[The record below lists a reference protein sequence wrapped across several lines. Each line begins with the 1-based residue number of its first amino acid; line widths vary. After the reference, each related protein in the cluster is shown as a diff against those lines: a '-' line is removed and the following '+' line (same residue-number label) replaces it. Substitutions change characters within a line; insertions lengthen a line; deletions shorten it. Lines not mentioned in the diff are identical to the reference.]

1 MDWNTILGDIIS
13 GAILL
18 AIGGIGGWFTGI
30 IKGKK
35 ESSTAIERKNEIY
48 QPLINELKKYS
59 QFDWNIQEIIK
70 IELLKEISNDDYK
83 FGLSDELQKKC
94 NDLYQLIEN
103 YNNINPVRIA
113 RSIIV
118 GIFTDGY
125 KIIYGSIV
133 EGISYHSDREGN
145 EWEEEEI
152 AEPVKII
159 GELADEKNI
168 RSLLSNEGMYSDE
181 VCIDYENGLF
191 EPIYGQL
198 KNIYASALNI
208 IINGEQYKNRAP
220 VIEMQMLPEEYMAY
234 HYDFFKKYNDNEK
247 IKQKYELREEIIY
260 TSQAIIE
267 ELKERI
273 DKIVRIYE
281 VEKV

>member
-1 MDWNTILGDIIS
+1 MDWNAIWSEVIS
-13 GAILL
+13 GTILL
-18 AIGGIGGWFTGI
+18 AIGGAGGWFAGV

-59 QFDWNIQEIIK
+59 QFDWDIQEIIK
-70 IELLKEISNDDYK
+70 AELLKEIANNAYK
-83 FGLSDELQKKC
+83 FGFPDELQKKC
-94 NDLYQLIEN
+94 NDLYRLIEG

-113 RSIIV
+113 RSIIED
-118 GIFTDGY
+118 IFTDGY
-125 KIIYGSIV
+125 KAIYGSIV
-133 EGISYHSDREGN
+133 DGISYHRDRDGN

-152 AEPVKII
+152 VEPVKII
-159 GELADEKNI
+159 GEIADEKNI
-168 RSLLSNEGMYSDE
+168 KSLLNNEGTYSDE

-191 EPIYGQL
+191 EPIYHQL
-198 KNIYASALNI
+198 KCIYASALNV
-208 IINGEQYKNRAP
+208 IINGERYKNGTP
-220 VIEMQMLPEEYMAY
+220 IIEMQILPEEYIAY
-234 HYDFFKKYNDNEK
+234 HYDFFNKYNDNEE

-267 ELKERI
+267 ELKDRI

>member
-118 GIFTDGY
+118 DIFTDGY

-168 RSLLSNEGMYSDE
+168 RSLLSNEGRYSDE

>member
-1 MDWNTILGDIIS
+1 
-13 GAILL
+13 
-18 AIGGIGGWFTGI
+18 
-30 IKGKK
+30 
-35 ESSTAIERKNEIY
+35 
-48 QPLINELKKYS
+48 
-59 QFDWNIQEIIK
+59 
-70 IELLKEISNDDYK
+70 
-83 FGLSDELQKKC
+83 
-94 NDLYQLIEN
+94 
-103 YNNINPVRIA
+103 
-113 RSIIV
+113 
-118 GIFTDGY
+118 
-125 KIIYGSIV
+125 
-133 EGISYHSDREGN
+133 
-145 EWEEEEI
+145 
-152 AEPVKII
+152 
-159 GELADEKNI
+159 
-168 RSLLSNEGMYSDE
+168 MYSDE

>member
-1 MDWNTILGDIIS
+1 MDWNAIWSEVIS
-13 GAILL
+13 GTILL
-18 AIGGIGGWFTGI
+18 AIGGAGGWFAGV

-59 QFDWNIQEIIK
+59 QFDWDIQEIIK
-70 IELLKEISNDDYK
+70 AELLKEIANNAYK
-83 FGLSDELQKKC
+83 FGFPDELQKKC
-94 NDLYQLIEN
+94 NDLYRLIEG

-113 RSIIV
+113 RSIIED
-118 GIFTDGY
+118 IFTDGY
-125 KIIYGSIV
+125 KAIYGSIV
-133 EGISYHSDREGN
+133 DGISYHRDRDGN

-152 AEPVKII
+152 VEPVKII
-159 GELADEKNI
+159 GEIADEKNI
-168 RSLLSNEGMYSDE
+168 KSLLNNEGRYSDE

-191 EPIYGQL
+191 EPIYHQL
-198 KNIYASALNI
+198 KCIYASALNV
-208 IINGEQYKNRAP
+208 IINGERYKNGTP
-220 VIEMQMLPEEYMAY
+220 IIEMQILPEEYIAY
-234 HYDFFKKYNDNEK
+234 HYDFFNKYNDNEE

-267 ELKERI
+267 ELKDRI

>member
-18 AIGGIGGWFTGI
+18 AIGGIGGWLTGI

-118 GIFTDGY
+118 DIFTDGY

>member
-59 QFDWNIQEIIK
+59 QFDWDIQEIIK
-70 IELLKEISNDDYK
+70 AELLKEIANNAYK
-83 FGLSDELQKKC
+83 FGFPDELQKKC
-94 NDLYQLIEN
+94 NDLYQLIES

-113 RSIIV
+113 RSIIED
-118 GIFTDGY
+118 IFTDGY
-125 KIIYGSIV
+125 KAIYGSIV
-133 EGISYHSDREGN
+133 DGISYHSDRDGN
-145 EWEEEEI
+145 EWEVEEI
-152 AEPVKII
+152 VEPVKIV
-159 GELADEKNI
+159 GEVADEKTI
-168 RSLLSNEGMYSDE
+168 KSLLNNEGMYSDE

-191 EPIYGQL
+191 EPIYSQL
-198 KNIYASALNI
+198 KCIYASALNVI
-208 IINGEQYKNRAP
+208 IDGERYKNRTP
-220 VIEMQMLPEEYMAY
+220 VIEMQMLPEEYIAY
-234 HYDFFKKYNDNEK
+234 YYDFFKKYNDNEK
-247 IKQKYELREEIIY
+247 IKQKYKLREEIIY

-267 ELKERI
+267 ELKDRI

>member
-1 MDWNTILGDIIS
+1 MDWNTIWSDVIS
-13 GAILL
+13 GTILL
-18 AIGGIGGWFTGI
+18 VIGGAGGWFAGI

-59 QFDWNIQEIIK
+59 QFDWDIQEIIK
-70 IELLKEISNDDYK
+70 TELLKEISNDAYK
-83 FGLSDELQKKC
+83 FGLPDELQKKC
-94 NDLYQLIEN
+94 NDLYRSIED

-113 RSIIV
+113 RNIIV
-118 GIFTDGY
+118 DIFTDGY
-125 KIIYGSIV
+125 KTIYGSIV
-133 EGISYHSDREGN
+133 DGISYHSDRDGN

-152 AEPVKII
+152 VEPVKKI
-159 GELADEKNI
+159 GEVADEKI
-168 RSLLSNEGMYSDE
+168 IKSLLNNEGMYSDE

-191 EPIYGQL
+191 EPIYSQL
-198 KNIYASALNI
+198 KCIYASALNV
-208 IINGEQYKNRAP
+208 IINGEQYKNRTP
-220 VIEMQMLPEEYMAY
+220 VIEMQMLPEKYIAY
-234 HYDFFKKYNDNEK
+234 YYDFFKKYNDNEK

>member
-18 AIGGIGGWFTGI
+18 AIGGAGGWFAGV

-118 GIFTDGY
+118 DIFTDGY

>member
-103 YNNINPVRIA
+103 YNNINPGRIA

-118 GIFTDGY
+118 DIFTDGY

>member
-118 GIFTDGY
+118 DIFTDGY

-159 GELADEKNI
+159 GELADEKI
-168 RSLLSNEGMYSDE
+168 LE
-181 VCIDYENGLF
+181 
-191 EPIYGQL
+191 
-198 KNIYASALNI
+198 
-208 IINGEQYKNRAP
+208 
-220 VIEMQMLPEEYMAY
+220 AY
-234 HYDFFKKYNDNEK
+234 
-247 IKQKYELREEIIY
+247 
-260 TSQAIIE
+260 
-267 ELKERI
+267 
-273 DKIVRIYE
+273 
-281 VEKV
+281 

>member
-18 AIGGIGGWFTGI
+18 AIGGIGVWFTGI

-118 GIFTDGY
+118 DIFTDGY

>member
-113 RSIIV
+113 HSIIV
-118 GIFTDGY
+118 DIFTDAY

>member
-1 MDWNTILGDIIS
+1 M
-13 GAILL
+13 
-18 AIGGIGGWFTGI
+18 
-30 IKGKK
+30 
-35 ESSTAIERKNEIY
+35 
-48 QPLINELKKYS
+48 INELKKYS

-118 GIFTDGY
+118 DIFTDGY

-234 HYDFFKKYNDNEK
+234 HYDFSRNTMIMKKSNKNMNCEK
-247 IKQKYELREEIIY
+247 KSFIPVRLLLR
-260 TSQAIIE
+260 S
-267 ELKERI
+267 
-273 DKIVRIYE
+273 
-281 VEKV
+281 

>member
-118 GIFTDGY
+118 DIFTDGY

-133 EGISYHSDREGN
+133 EGISYHSDREVN

>member
-1 MDWNTILGDIIS
+1 MDWNTIWSDVIS
-13 GAILL
+13 GTILL
-18 AIGGIGGWFTGI
+18 AIGGIGGWFAGV

-59 QFDWNIQEIIK
+59 QFDWDIQEIIK
-70 IELLKEISNDDYK
+70 AELLKEISNDAYK
-83 FGLSDELQKKC
+83 FGLPNELQKKC
-94 NDLYQLIEN
+94 NDLYRSIED

-113 RSIIV
+113 CNIIV
-118 GIFTDGY
+118 DIFKDGY
-125 KIIYGSIV
+125 KTIYGSIV
-133 EGISYHSDREGN
+133 DGISYHSDRDGN

-152 AEPVKII
+152 VEPVKII
-159 GELADEKNI
+159 EKMADEKI
-168 RSLLSNEGMYSDE
+168 IKSLLNNEGRYSDE

-191 EPIYGQL
+191 EPIYSQL
-198 KNIYASALNI
+198 KCIYASALNVI
-208 IINGEQYKNRAP
+208 IDGERYKNRTP
-220 VIEMQMLPEEYMAY
+220 VIEMQMLPEEYIAY
-234 HYDFFKKYNDNEK
+234 YYNFFKKYNDNEK

>member
-1 MDWNTILGDIIS
+1 MDWNAIWSEVIS
-13 GAILL
+13 GTILL
-18 AIGGIGGWFTGI
+18 AIGGAGGWFAGV

-59 QFDWNIQEIIK
+59 QFDWDIQEIIK
-70 IELLKEISNDDYK
+70 AELLKEIANNAYK
-83 FGLSDELQKKC
+83 FGFPDELQKKC
-94 NDLYQLIEN
+94 NDLYRLIEG

-113 RSIIV
+113 RSIIED
-118 GIFTDGY
+118 IFTDGY
-125 KIIYGSIV
+125 KAIYGSIV
-133 EGISYHSDREGN
+133 DGISYHRDRDGN

-152 AEPVKII
+152 VEPVKII
-159 GELADEKNI
+159 GEIADEKNI
-168 RSLLSNEGMYSDE
+168 KSLLNNEGMYSDE

-191 EPIYGQL
+191 EPIYHQL
-198 KNIYASALNI
+198 KCIYASALNV
-208 IINGEQYKNRAP
+208 IINGERYKNGTP
-220 VIEMQMLPEEYMAY
+220 IIEMQILPEEYIAY
-234 HYDFFKKYNDNEK
+234 HYDFFNKYNDNEG

-267 ELKERI
+267 ELKDRI

>member
-1 MDWNTILGDIIS
+1 MDWNTIWSDVIS
-13 GAILL
+13 GTILL
-18 AIGGIGGWFTGI
+18 VIGGAGGWFAGI

-59 QFDWNIQEIIK
+59 QFDWDIQEIIK
-70 IELLKEISNDDYK
+70 TELLKEISNDAYK
-83 FGLSDELQKKC
+83 FGLPDELQKKC
-94 NDLYQLIEN
+94 NDLYRSIED

-113 RSIIV
+113 RNIIV
-118 GIFTDGY
+118 DIFTDGY
-125 KIIYGSIV
+125 KTIYGSIV
-133 EGISYHSDREGN
+133 DGISYHSDRDGN

-152 AEPVKII
+152 VEPVKII
-159 GELADEKNI
+159 GEVADEKI
-168 RSLLSNEGMYSDE
+168 IKSLLNNEGMYSDE

-191 EPIYGQL
+191 EPIYSQL
-198 KNIYASALNI
+198 KCIYASALNV
-208 IINGEQYKNRAP
+208 IINGEQYKNQTP
-220 VIEMQMLPEEYMAY
+220 VIEMQMLPEEYIAY
-234 HYDFFKKYNDNEK
+234 YYDFFKKYNDNEK

>member
-1 MDWNTILGDIIS
+1 MDWNTIWSDVIS
-13 GAILL
+13 GTILL
-18 AIGGIGGWFTGI
+18 AIGGVGGWFAGV

-59 QFDWNIQEIIK
+59 QFDWDIQEIIK
-70 IELLKEISNDDYK
+70 AELLKEISNDAYK
-83 FGLSDELQKKC
+83 FGLPDELQKKC
-94 NDLYQLIEN
+94 NDLYQLIED

-113 RSIIV
+113 RNIIV
-118 GIFTDGY
+118 DIFTDGY
-125 KIIYGSIV
+125 KAIYGSIV
-133 EGISYHSDREGN
+133 EGISYHSDRDGN

-152 AEPVKII
+152 VEPVKII
-159 GELADEKNI
+159 GEVADEKTI
-168 RSLLSNEGMYSDE
+168 KSLLNNEGMYSDE

-191 EPIYGQL
+191 EPIYRQL
-198 KNIYASALNI
+198 KCIYASALNA
-208 IINGEQYKNRAP
+208 IINGERYKNGTP
-220 VIEMQMLPEEYMAY
+220 IIEMQMLPEEYIAY
-234 HYDFFKKYNDNEK
+234 YYDFFKKYNDGEK

-260 TSQAIIE
+260 TSQAVIE

>member
-113 RSIIV
+113 HSIIV
-118 GIFTDGY
+118 DIFTDGY